1 MHSQLP
7 GCYSNCSWVFL
18 VCVSH
23 LNPSFSCPFTTVYCV
38 SISPPSRQCSGAF
51 VPWFHHTQHVSELS
65 FSAGEQLR
73 AALKEGAMGN
83 TLSVP
88 EEGEEDNTCTVK
100 SYQAPSE
107 SPDNIKNGSVAFVQ
121 THSPAMNGE
130 VDAKASVARD
140 NVAVSSPKT
149 MEQSPVPDAGGQS
162 LGSAARRARTS
173 AKSHSVFAFAWS
185 VPGRTEDPA
194 TDSSV
199 GSAKLDVSS
208 EAPGVNKAPSD
219 SAEVPAA
226 AAREEGAHKNLAQ
239 APPAASLCDIDL
251 AASVT
256 PEGEDA
262 AISKPKQVTF
272 FDRIFKL
279 EKGKERSKTQI
290 DTQEERQT
298 SDLPDGRIT
307 AKEASGLQS
316 TSNSVPQGKE
326 IDDCNRKDLRQDL
339 AGVNSLT
346 AEQPEKAEVKQDN
359 PQPVAAVD
367 NSVMSFLKTLVSPS
381 KAEAKSDSEDKGSKA
396 EKGHGGQ
403 PAPKTAAESQTKGAK
418 KKKAES
424 PKLGHSTFSKLFR
437 HKAARETQQTTNTKS
452 TEQQPVTSVKSDK
465 NVPSPQEPQAA
476 KQNTK
481 APEPAAQQ
489 PAAAAEAP
497 KEVTKEK
504 ASSTPTPLSKLFW
517 KKNASEEAEVVSNE
531 RADAPSAAAPD
542 SDESKSPEAA
552 EAKPRREESKT
563 PRANLRKFFKLS
575 VKGDGGTTSSEEVNG
590 PSPSHQ
596 TLNSTERPV
605 APAESEPVGQ
615 KSKESSK
622 DKKSTVELS
631 KQKGSKQEPREQPDS
646 REQQAAETDSIQNGG
661 EASKESSFKR
671 TEKRQSLGGFFKG
684 LGSKRMSDAEVQ
696 TDPVS
701 ILPAGKSK

>member
-1 MHSQLP
+1 
-7 GCYSNCSWVFL
+7 
-18 VCVSH
+18 
-23 LNPSFSCPFTTVYCV
+23 
-38 SISPPSRQCSGAF
+38 
-51 VPWFHHTQHVSELS
+51 
-65 FSAGEQLR
+65 
-73 AALKEGAMGN
+73 
-83 TLSVP
+83 
-88 EEGEEDNTCTVK
+88 
-100 SYQAPSE
+100 
-107 SPDNIKNGSVAFVQ
+107 
-121 THSPAMNGE
+121 

-149 MEQSPVPDAGGQS
+149 MEQSPVPEAGGQS
-162 LGSAARRARTS
+162 LGSAARRARPS
-173 AKSHSVFAFAWS
+173 AKSRSVFAFSWS

-199 GSAKLDVSS
+199 GWAKLDVSS
-208 EAPGVNKAPSD
+208 EAPGANKAPSD

-226 AAREEGAHKNLAQ
+226 AAREEGAHKNLTR
-239 APPAASLCDIDL
+239 APPAASLHDIDL
-251 AASVT
+251 TASVT

-262 AISKPKQVTF
+262 AASEPKQVTF

-290 DTQEERQT
+290 DAQEERQAA
-298 SDLPDGRIT
+298 DLPDRRIT
-307 AKEASGLQS
+307 AKEAAGLQS
-316 TSNSVPQGKE
+316 TSDGVPQGKASE
-326 IDDCNRKDLRQDL
+326 IDDCNRKDLRQDS
-339 AGVNSLT
+339 AGVHGLA
-346 AEQPEKAEVKQDN
+346 AEQPDKAEVKQDN
-359 PQPVAAVD
+359 PQPGAAVD
-367 NSVMSFLKTLVSPS
+367 NSIMSFLKTLVSPS

-396 EKGHGGQ
+396 ERGHGGQ
-403 PAPKTAAESQTKGAK
+403 PAPTAAGSQTKGAK

-452 TEQQPVTSVKSDK
+452 AEQQPVTSVKSDK
-465 NVPSPQEPQAA
+465 NVPSSQEPQTT

-489 PAAAAEAP
+489 AAATEAP
-497 KEVTKEK
+497 KEGTKEK
-504 ASSTPTPLSKLFW
+504 ASSTPMPLSKLFW
-517 KKNASEEAEVVSNE
+517 KKNASEEAEIVSNE
-531 RADAPSAAAPD
+531 RADTSLEAVAPD
-542 SDESKSPEAA
+542 KDESKSPEAA
-552 EAKPRREESKT
+552 EVKPRREESKT
-563 PRANLRKFFKLS
+563 PKANLRKFFKL
-575 VKGDGGTTSSEEVNG
+575 
-590 PSPSHQ
+590 

-622 DKKSTVELS
+622 AKKPAAELS
-631 KQKGSKQEPREQPDS
+631 KQKGSKQEAREQPDS
-646 REQQAAETDSIQNGG
+646 REPPAAETDSIQNGG
-661 EASKESSFKR
+661 EASKEPSFKK

>member
-1 MHSQLP
+1 
-7 GCYSNCSWVFL
+7 
-18 VCVSH
+18 
-23 LNPSFSCPFTTVYCV
+23 
-38 SISPPSRQCSGAF
+38 
-51 VPWFHHTQHVSELS
+51 
-65 FSAGEQLR
+65 
-73 AALKEGAMGN
+73 MGN
-83 TLSVP
+83 TVRVP
-88 EEGEEDNTCTVK
+88 AEAEEDHTCTVK
-100 SYQAPSE
+100 SYQALSE

-121 THSPAMNGE
+121 TPSSAMNGE
-130 VDAKASVARD
+130 VDARASVAQD

-149 MEQSPVPDAGGQS
+149 MEPSPVPEAGGQS
-162 LGSAARRARTS
+162 LGSAARGALPS
-173 AKSHSVFAFAWS
+173 AKSRSVFAFSWS
-185 VPGRTEDPA
+185 VPGRTEAPA

-208 EAPGVNKAPSD
+208 EAPGANKAPSE
-219 SAEVPAA
+219 SVEVPAA
-226 AAREEGAHKNLAQ
+226 AAPEEGAHKNLTW
-239 APPAASLCDIDL
+239 APPAASLRDIDL
-251 AASVT
+251 TASVT

-262 AISKPKQVTF
+262 ATSKPKQVTF

-279 EKGKERSKTQI
+279 EKGKERSKTQT

-298 SDLPDGRIT
+298 SDLPDGCIT
-307 AKEASGLQS
+307 EREAGGMM
-316 TSNSVPQGKE
+316 NSSQTISQGRE
-326 IDDCNRKDLRQDL
+326 IDDCNQKDLRQDS
-339 AGVNSLT
+339 AGVDSLT
-346 AEQPEKAEVKQDN
+346 AEQPGKAEVKQED
-359 PQPVAAVD
+359 PQPAVAVD

-437 HKAARETQQTTNTKS
+437 HKAAKETQQTTNTKS

-465 NVPSPQEPQAA
+465 NVPSSQEPQTT

-489 PAAAAEAP
+489 QAAATESP

-504 ASSTPTPLSKLFW
+504 ASSTPMPLSKLFW
-517 KKNASEEAEVVSNE
+517 KKNASEEAEIVSNE
-531 RADAPSAAAPD
+531 KADTSLEAAAPD
-542 SDESKSPEAA
+542 KDESKSPEAA
-552 EAKPRREESKT
+552 EVKPRREESKT
-563 PRANLRKFFKLS
+563 PKANLRKFFKLS

-622 DKKSTVELS
+622 DKKPPVELS

-661 EASKESSFKR
+661 DASKEPSFKK

>member
-1 MHSQLP
+1 
-7 GCYSNCSWVFL
+7 
-18 VCVSH
+18 
-23 LNPSFSCPFTTVYCV
+23 
-38 SISPPSRQCSGAF
+38 
-51 VPWFHHTQHVSELS
+51 
-65 FSAGEQLR
+65 
-73 AALKEGAMGN
+73 MGN
-83 TLSVP
+83 TMSIP
-88 EEGEEDNTCTVK
+88 EETEDDNTCTVK
-100 SYQAPSE
+100 SYQALSE

-121 THSPAMNGE
+121 SHSPVMNGE
-130 VDAKASVARD
+130 VDAKASVAQD
-140 NVAVSSPKT
+140 NVAISSPKT

-162 LGSAARRARTS
+162 LGSAARRALPS
-173 AKSHSVFAFAWS
+173 AKSRSVFTFSWS

-194 TDSSV
+194 TNASV

-219 SAEVPAA
+219 SVEVPAA
-226 AAREEGAHKNLAQ
+226 AAREEGSHKNLTQ
-239 APPAASLCDIDL
+239 APPAAALHDIDL
-251 AASVT
+251 TAAVT
-256 PEGEDA
+256 PEGEDVTT
-262 AISKPKQVTF
+262 SKPKQVTF

-279 EKGKERSKTQI
+279 EKGNERSKRQI
-290 DTQEERQT
+290 DTQEEKQT

-307 AKEASGLQS
+307 VREAAGLQS

-326 IDDCNRKDLRQDL
+326 IDACNGKDLQQDL
-339 AGVNSLT
+339 AGVNGLT

-359 PQPVAAVD
+359 PQSSASTE
-367 NSVMSFLKTLVSPS
+367 NSIMSFLKTLVSPS
-381 KAEAKSDSEDKGSKA
+381 KAEAKSDSEDKGSKV

-403 PAPKTAAESQTKGAK
+403 PAPKTAADSQSKGAK
-418 KKKAES
+418 KKKADS

-437 HKAARETQQTTNTKS
+437 HKAAKETQQTTNTKS
-452 TEQQPVTSVKSDK
+452 TEQQPVISVKTDK
-465 NVPSPQEPQAA
+465 NVPSSQDVQTT

-489 PAAAAEAP
+489 HTVVCEAP
-497 KEVTKEK
+497 KEVTKER
-504 ASSTPTPLSKLFW
+504 ASSTPMPLSKLFW
-517 KKNASEEAEVVSNE
+517 KKNASDEAEIVSNE
-531 RADAPSAAAPD
+531 KAEAPLEAVTPEK
-542 SDESKSPEAA
+542 DEIKSPEAT
-552 EAKPRREESKT
+552 EVKPRREESKT
-563 PRANLRKFFKLS
+563 PKANLRKFFKL
-575 VKGDGGTTSSEEVNG
+575 
-590 PSPSHQ
+590 

-605 APAESEPVGQ
+605 APAENEPVGQ

-631 KQKGSKQEPREQPDS
+631 KQKGSKQETREQPDS

-661 EASKESSFKR
+661 DASKEPSFKK

>member
-1 MHSQLP
+1 
-7 GCYSNCSWVFL
+7 
-18 VCVSH
+18 
-23 LNPSFSCPFTTVYCV
+23 
-38 SISPPSRQCSGAF
+38 
-51 VPWFHHTQHVSELS
+51 
-65 FSAGEQLR
+65 
-73 AALKEGAMGN
+73 MGN
-83 TLSVP
+83 TMSVP
-88 EEGEEDNTCTVK
+88 EEAEEDNTCTVK
-100 SYQAPSE
+100 SYQALSE

-130 VDAKASVARD
+130 VDAKASVAWD

-149 MEQSPVPDAGGQS
+149 MEQSPVADAGGQS
-162 LGSAARRARTS
+162 LGSAARRALPS
-173 AKSHSVFAFAWS
+173 AKSRSVFAFSWS

-208 EAPGVNKAPSD
+208 EAPGANKAPSE

-226 AAREEGAHKNLAQ
+226 AAREEGTHKNLSR
-239 APPAASLCDIDL
+239 APPAASLRDIDL
-251 AASVT
+251 GEPGT

-262 AISKPKQVTF
+262 AASKPKQVTF

-279 EKGKERSKTQI
+279 EKGKERSKPQS
-290 DTQEERQT
+290 DTQEEGQT
-298 SDLPDGRIT
+298 SDLPDGHIT
-307 AKEASGLQS
+307 VKEAAGLQS
-316 TSNSVPQGKE
+316 TSNG
-326 IDDCNRKDLRQDL
+326 IDDCNRKDLQQDS
-339 AGVNSLT
+339 AGVNGLT

-359 PQPVAAVD
+359 PQPAAAVD

-381 KAEAKSDSEDKGSKA
+381 KAEGKSDSEDKGSKA

-403 PAPKTAAESQTKGAK
+403 PALKTAAESQTKGAK

-437 HKAARETQQTTNTKS
+437 HKAAKETQQTSNTKS
-452 TEQQPVTSVKSDK
+452 TEPQPVTSVKSDK
-465 NVPSPQEPQAA
+465 NVPSSQEPQAT
-476 KQNTK
+476 KQSTK

-489 PAAAAEAP
+489 QAVASEAP

-504 ASSTPTPLSKLFW
+504 ASSTPMPLSKLFW
-517 KKNASEEAEVVSNE
+517 KKNASEEAEVVSSE
-531 RADAPSAAAPD
+531 KADASLEAVAPD
-542 SDESKSPEAA
+542 KAESKSPEAA
-552 EAKPRREESKT
+552 EVKPRREESKT
-563 PRANLRKFFKLS
+563 PKANLRKFFKL
-575 VKGDGGTTSSEEVNG
+575 
-590 PSPSHQ
+590 

-631 KQKGSKQEPREQPDS
+631 KQKGSKQETREQPDS

-661 EASKESSFKR
+661 DASKEPSFKK

>member
-1 MHSQLP
+1 
-7 GCYSNCSWVFL
+7 
-18 VCVSH
+18 
-23 LNPSFSCPFTTVYCV
+23 
-38 SISPPSRQCSGAF
+38 
-51 VPWFHHTQHVSELS
+51 
-65 FSAGEQLR
+65 
-73 AALKEGAMGN
+73 
-83 TLSVP
+83 
-88 EEGEEDNTCTVK
+88 
-100 SYQAPSE
+100 
-107 SPDNIKNGSVAFVQ
+107 
-121 THSPAMNGE
+121 

-140 NVAVSSPKT
+140 NAAVSSPKT
-149 MEQSPVPDAGGQS
+149 MEQSPIPDAGGQS

-173 AKSHSVFAFAWS
+173 AKPHSVLAFSWS

-208 EAPGVNKAPSD
+208 EAPGVNKAPSE
-219 SAEVPAA
+219 SVEVPAA
-226 AAREEGAHKNLAQ
+226 AAREEGAHKNLTR
-239 APPAASLCDIDL
+239 APPAASPRDIDL
-251 AASVT
+251 TASVT

-262 AISKPKQVTF
+262 ASSKPKQVTF

-298 SDLPDGRIT
+298 SDLPDGRIS
-307 AKEASGLQS
+307 AKEAAGLQS
-316 TSNSVPQGKE
+316 TSNSE
-326 IDDCNRKDLRQDL
+326 IDDCNQKDLQQNL
-339 AGVNSLT
+339 AGVNGLT

-359 PQPVAAVD
+359 PQTVAAVD
-367 NSVMSFLKTLVSPS
+367 NSVMSFLKTLYSTSTAVVQ
-381 KAEAKSDSEDKGSKA
+381 KGSKV

-437 HKAARETQQTTNTKS
+437 HKAAKETQQTTNTKS
-452 TEQQPVTSVKSDK
+452 TEQQPVTSLKSDR
-465 NVPSPQEPQAA
+465 NVPSSQEPQTT

-489 PAAAAEAP
+489 QAAAAEAP
-497 KEVTKEK
+497 REVTKEK
-504 ASSTPTPLSKLFW
+504 ASSTPMPLSKLFW
-517 KKNASEEAEVVSNE
+517 KKNASEEAEVPSDE
-531 RADAPSAAAPD
+531 KADASSEAAAPD
-542 SDESKSPEAA
+542 REESKSPAAA
-552 EAKPRREESKT
+552 EGKPRREESKT
-563 PRANLRKFFKLS
+563 PKANLRKFFKL
-575 VKGDGGTTSSEEVNG
+575 
-590 PSPSHQ
+590 

-622 DKKSTVELS
+622 DKKSPVELS

-661 EASKESSFKR
+661 DASKEPSFKK

-684 LGSKRMSDAEVQ
+684 L
-696 TDPVS
+696 
-701 ILPAGKSK
+701 

>member
-1 MHSQLP
+1 
-7 GCYSNCSWVFL
+7 
-18 VCVSH
+18 
-23 LNPSFSCPFTTVYCV
+23 
-38 SISPPSRQCSGAF
+38 
-51 VPWFHHTQHVSELS
+51 
-65 FSAGEQLR
+65 
-73 AALKEGAMGN
+73 MGN
-83 TLSVP
+83 TMSVP
-88 EEGEEDNTCTVK
+88 EEAEEDNLCTVK
-100 SYQAPSE
+100 SYQALSE
-107 SPDNIKNGSVAFVQ
+107 SPNNIKNGSAAFVQ
-121 THSPAMNGE
+121 SHSAMNGE

-162 LGSAARRARTS
+162 LGSAARRALPS
-173 AKSHSVFAFAWS
+173 AKSHSVFAFSWS

-219 SAEVPAA
+219 SVEVPAA
-226 AAREEGAHKNLAQ
+226 AAREEGTHKNLTG
-239 APPAASLCDIDL
+239 APAAASLRDIDL
-251 AASVT
+251 TAPVT
-256 PEGEDA
+256 PEGGDA
-262 AISKPKQVTF
+262 AASKPKQVTF

-298 SDLPDGRIT
+298 SDLPDGSIT
-307 AKEASGLQS
+307 AKEAAGLQS
-316 TSNSVPQGKE
+316 TSNSE
-326 IDDCNRKDLRQDL
+326 IDDCNQKDLRQDS
-339 AGVNSLT
+339 AGVSGLT
-346 AEQPEKAEVKQDN
+346 AEQPEKAEVKPDN
-359 PQPVAAVD
+359 PQPAAAVD

-396 EKGHGGQ
+396 EKGHGVQ

-437 HKAARETQQTTNTKS
+437 HKAAKETQQTTNTKS

-465 NVPSPQEPQAA
+465 NVPSSQESQTT

-481 APEPAAQQ
+481 VPEPAAQQ
-489 PAAAAEAP
+489 QAVASEAP

-504 ASSTPTPLSKLFW
+504 ASSTPMPLSKLFW
-517 KKNASEEAEVVSNE
+517 KKNASEEAEIVSNE
-531 RADAPSAAAPD
+531 KADASLEAGAPD
-542 SDESKSPEAA
+542 KGESKSPEAA
-552 EAKPRREESKT
+552 EVKPRREESKT
-563 PRANLRKFFKLS
+563 PKANLRKFFKL
-575 VKGDGGTTSSEEVNG
+575 
-590 PSPSHQ
+590 
-596 TLNSTERPV
+596 TLNSTEKPV

-631 KQKGSKQEPREQPDS
+631 KQKGSKQESREQPDP

-661 EASKESSFKR
+661 DASKEPSFKK

-684 LGSKRMSDAEVQ
+684 L
-696 TDPVS
+696 
-701 ILPAGKSK
+701 